1 MQLTDQAKKYLLE
14 ASKWA
19 NFIAIFGF
27 IAIGLLIIMSFS
39 IGSIMANLPEGSL
52 GGLSPKFFSFF
63 YLIAAIG
70 SIMANLPEGSL
81 GGLSPKFFSFF
92 YLIAAGIYFIPIFF
106 LFQFGQKTKQ
116 ALLEDDHNLLTFGLK
131 KLRSHYKFIG
141 VLIIVFIVFYLLL
154 ILFGA
159 FGALAM
165 S

>member
-1 MQLTDQAKKYLLE
+1 MQLSEQAKKYLME

-19 NFIAIFGF
+19 NFIGIVGF
-27 IAIGLLIIMSFS
+27 IGIALLIVMSFS
-39 IGSIMANLPEGSL
+39 IGTIMANLPEGSL
-52 GGLSPKFFSFF
+52 GG
-63 YLIAAIG
+63 I
-70 SIMANLPEGSL
+70 
-81 GGLSPKFFSFF
+81 SPKFFSFF
-92 YLIAAGIYFIPIFF
+92 YLIAAGIYFIPVFF

-141 VLIIVFIVFYLLL
+141 VLFIIFIALYFLL

-165 S
+165 V

>member
-19 NFIAIFGF
+19 NFIAIVGF

-63 YLIAAIG
+63 YLIAA
-70 SIMANLPEGSL
+70 
-81 GGLSPKFFSFF
+81 
-92 YLIAAGIYFIPIFF
+92 GIYFIPVFF

-131 KLRSHYKFIG
+131 KLRSHYKFVGILFIIFISLY
-141 VLIIVFIVFYLLL
+141 LIL

-159 FGALAM
+159 FGALVM
-165 S
+165 

>member
-1 MQLTDQAKKYLLE
+1 MQLSDQAKKYLLE

-63 YLIAAIG
+63 YLIAA
-70 SIMANLPEGSL
+70 
-81 GGLSPKFFSFF
+81 
-92 YLIAAGIYFIPIFF
+92 GIYFIPIFF

-116 ALLEDDHNLLTFGLK
+116 ALLEDDHNLLTFGFK

>member
-1 MQLTDQAKKYLLE
+1 MQLSDQAKKYLLE

-39 IGSIMANLPEGSL
+39 MG
-52 GGLSPKFFSFF
+52 
-63 YLIAAIG
+63 AIL
-70 SIMANLPEGSL
+70 ANLPEGSL

-92 YLIAAGIYFIPIFF
+92 YLIAAGIYFIPVFF
-106 LFQFGQKTKQ
+106 LFQFAQKTKQ

-131 KLRSHYKFIG
+131 KLKSHYKFIG
-141 VLIIVFIVFYLLL
+141 ILFIIFISLYFFL
-154 ILFGA
+154 ILLGA

-165 S
+165 

>member
-1 MQLTDQAKKYLLE
+1 MQLSEQAKKYLME

-19 NFIAIFGF
+19 NFIAIVGF
-27 IAIGLLIIMSFS
+27 IGIALLIVMSFS
-39 IGSIMANLPEGSL
+39 IGTIMANLPEGSL
-52 GGLSPKFFSFF
+52 GG
-63 YLIAAIG
+63 I
-70 SIMANLPEGSL
+70 
-81 GGLSPKFFSFF
+81 SPKFFSFF

-141 VLIIVFIVFYLLL
+141 VLFIIFIALYFLL

-165 S
+165 G

>member
-1 MQLTDQAKKYLLE
+1 MQLSEQGKKYLLE

-19 NFIAIFGF
+19 NFIAIVGF

-39 IGSIMANLPEGSL
+39 IGTILANLPEGSL
-52 GGLSPKFFSFF
+52 GGLSPR
-63 YLIAAIG
+63 
-70 SIMANLPEGSL
+70 
-81 GGLSPKFFSFF
+81 FFSFF
-92 YLIAAGIYFIPIFF
+92 YLIAAGVYFIPVFF

-116 ALLEDDHNLLTFGLK
+116 ALMQDDHNLLTFGLK

-141 VLIIVFIVFYLLL
+141 ILFIVFISLYIFL

-159 FGALAM
+159 FGALI

>member
-1 MQLTDQAKKYLLE
+1 MQLSDQAKKYLLE

-39 IGSIMANLPEGSL
+39 
-52 GGLSPKFFSFF
+52 
-63 YLIAAIG
+63 IG

>member
-1 MQLTDQAKKYLLE
+1 MQLSDQAKKYLLE

-52 GGLSPKFFSFF
+52 GGIP
-63 YLIAAIG
+63 
-70 SIMANLPEGSL
+70 
-81 GGLSPKFFSFF
+81 PKFFSFF
-92 YLIAAGIYFIPIFF
+92 YLIAAGIYFIPVFF
-106 LFQFGQKTKQ
+106 LFQFVQKIKQ
-116 ALLEDDHNLLTFGLK
+116 AFLEDDDNLLTSGLK

-141 VLIIVFIVFYLLL
+141 ILMIVFLVFYVLL

>member
-1 MQLTDQAKKYLLE
+1 MQLSDQAKKYLLE

-52 GGLSPKFFSFF
+52 GGIP
-63 YLIAAIG
+63 
-70 SIMANLPEGSL
+70 
-81 GGLSPKFFSFF
+81 PKFFSFF
-92 YLIAAGIYFIPIFF
+92 YLIAAGIYFIPVFF
-106 LFQFGQKTKQ
+106 LFQFAQKTKQ
-116 ALLEDDHNLLTFGLK
+116 ALLEDDHNLLTFGFK

>member
-14 ASKWA
+14 AAKWA
-19 NFIAIFGF
+19 NFIAIVGF

-63 YLIAAIG
+63 YLIAA
-70 SIMANLPEGSL
+70 
-81 GGLSPKFFSFF
+81 
-92 YLIAAGIYFIPIFF
+92 GIYFIPVFF

-131 KLRSHYKFIG
+131 KLRSHYKFVG
-141 VLIIVFIVFYLLL
+141 VLFIIFISLYLLL
-154 ILFGA
+154 IIFGA

-165 S
+165 A

>member
-1 MQLTDQAKKYLLE
+1 MQLTEQAKKYLME

-19 NFIAIFGF
+19 NFIAIVGF
-27 IAIGLLIIMSFS
+27 IGIALLIVMSFS
-39 IGSIMANLPEGSL
+39 IGTIMANLPEGSL
-52 GGLSPKFFSFF
+52 GG
-63 YLIAAIG
+63 I
-70 SIMANLPEGSL
+70 
-81 GGLSPKFFSFF
+81 SPKFFSFF

-141 VLIIVFIVFYLLL
+141 VLFIIFIALYFLL

-165 S
+165 G

>member
-1 MQLTDQAKKYLLE
+1 MQLSELGKKYLLE

-19 NFIAIFGF
+19 TFIAIVGF
-27 IAIGLLIIMSFS
+27 IAIGLLVIMSFS
-39 IGSIMANLPEGSL
+39 IGTIL
-52 GGLSPKFFSFF
+52 
-63 YLIAAIG
+63 
-70 SIMANLPEGSL
+70 ANLPEGSL

-92 YLIAAGIYFIPIFF
+92 YLIAAGIYFIPVFF

-116 ALLEDDHNLLTFGLK
+116 ALMQDDHNLLTFGLK

-141 VLIIVFIVFYLLL
+141 ILFIVFITLYIFL

-159 FGALAM
+159 FGALL